1 MHAAEITALR
11 ISLVKAQFE
20 NREQHAC
27 VPLGFADADACL
39 KGGLQ
44 RGALHEVFAETSHEA
59 AATGF
64 TAALARRVC
73 ADRHLLWI
81 RQNFS
86 ALEFGELAATG
97 LFEFG
102 LNPARILF
110 LHVSDAME
118 ALRAGGDALSCAAL
132 GAVVIEIPGNS
143 KILDLVASRRLT
155 LACARNGVT
164 GFLLRF
170 AAKPDASAAETRW
183 LVRAAPSCQV
193 AARATGEDC
202 SPAEDENWGKPA
214 FETRLL
220 RNRHGQTGHWV
231 MEWNCDNGLFR
242 EPGDKQAANPGAVV
256 STPCDRP
263 VATAMEG
270 SALRSVA

>member
-11 ISLVKAQFE
+11 ISLAKAQFA
-20 NREQHAC
+20 NREQYAC
-27 VPLGFADADACL
+27 VPLGFEDADACL

-44 RGALHEVFAETSHEA
+44 RGVLHEVFAETSHEA

-73 ADRHLLWI
+73 GDRHLLWI

-97 LFEFG
+97 LLEFG
-102 LNPARILF
+102 LDPARVLF

-132 GAVVIEIPGNS
+132 GAVVIEIPGDP

-170 AAKPDASAAETRW
+170 AAKPEASAAETRW
-183 LVRAAPSCQV
+183 LVRAAGSL
-193 AARATGEDC
+193 
-202 SPAEDENWGKPA
+202 AEDENWGKPV

-242 EPGDKQAANPGAVV
+242 EPGDKQAADSGVVV
-256 STPCDRP
+256 STSHDRP
-263 VATAMEG
+263 VATAVES